1 MLHAESNCTRPKY
14 VCGNERIKLVGAID
28 GGFPDFGHHLEKEMG
43 GLWLYP
49 VKLLDGFW
57 MRVTDKDSQGL
68 VDGYMTA
75 GEFHNYP
82 HKNVFVYSGSTM
94 GHTPVVITR
103 SQMIPDGIAG
113 LKVTY
118 DFFLPKESAQG
129 KGRRL
134 AADFLFRINLR
145 PDWLAENMEVK
156 DGRDILEWDEKDHVV
171 RGKDEK
177 NPWYVM
183 IGSSGEISDCVIGNE
198 FGGEITESLGG
209 SCRMSRELCLEP
221 GEHKQ
226 ITFYVAGS
234 FCSGQD
240 CEEQYRQ
247 LCSGA
252 DYEGEKA
259 SRLERL
265 TEQTRLDL
273 GGCTFAGSRKLE
285 EIFDWIKIHTDWLTL
300 KVDGI
305 GRGVTAGIPEYVW
318 WFGCDSCYALQ
329 GMMMQGQFELCRDT
343 IRLILEYSKKYN
355 GNGKIIH
362 ELLPNG
368 FCPNT
373 GNTQETAHF
382 IILLWEYY
390 QWTGDKEILS
400 ECFDYIRMGV
410 KWLKDQDEDGDFFPT
425 GYGIIEIAGL
435 NMEMIDTAVYTC
447 CAYRCFGRIA
457 ETLGQSGDVKAWMEL
472 ADQAQKAVNEKLWAE
487 EEGLFCDC
495 FASPLKI
502 SEKRDIILDR
512 MEQAGE
518 KVAKERFLQLLA
530 QRCESGGENGGQQE
544 YGWVLNK
551 NWVINVPMEMGIA
564 DRNKAERALER
575 MDTAEFVGEC
585 GMYLEGLLKGAAMT
599 ISTGVMAVAQARYGH
614 ADRAFSL
621 IERMFGTFGAATPG
635 SISEM
640 SPDYGCFVQAWTAYG
655 AVVPVVK
662 YFFGI
667 QPDAEEGKIRIAPML
682 PKAFEPAEG
691 KSCGLERVRVLDGE
705 ISIRIRRENGRS
717 VCEVENQTSA
727 QVDAE
732 CSGMEVRLTN
742 SLKK

>member
-1 MLHAESNCTRPKY
+1 MLYAGSNCTRPKY
-14 VCGNERIKLVGAID
+14 VCGNEKIKLIGATD

-57 MRVTDKDSQGL
+57 LRVEDKDSEGL

-75 GEFHNYP
+75 GEFCNYP

-94 GHTPVVITR
+94 GHTPVIITR
-103 SQMIPDGIAG
+103 SQLIPDGIAG

-129 KGRRL
+129 RSRHL

-145 PDWLAENMEVK
+145 PDWLAENMNVG
-156 DGRDILEWDEKDHVV
+156 DGRDILKWDEEEQVV
-171 RGKDEK
+171 QAKDEK
-177 NPWYVM
+177 NPWHVL
-183 IGSSGEISDCVIGNE
+183 IGASEKISGCVIGNE
-198 FGGEITESLGG
+198 FGNEITENRGG
-209 SCRMSRELCLEP
+209 SCRMSWELCLEP
-221 GEHKQ
+221 GEHRE

-234 FCSGQD
+234 FRSGED
-240 CEEQYRQ
+240 CQTQYER
-247 LCSGA
+247 LRFGA

-259 SRLERL
+259 SRIEGLMR
-265 TEQTRLDL
+265 QTRLDL
-273 GGCTFAGSRKLE
+273 KGTDYAGKGRLE
-285 EIFDWIKIHTDWLTL
+285 EIFDWIKVHTDWLAL
-300 KVDGI
+300 EVDGI
-305 GRGVTAGIPEYVW
+305 GRGVAAGIPEYVW

-343 IRLILEYSKKYN
+343 IRLILKYSKKYN
-355 GNGKIIH
+355 GDGKIIH

-368 FCPNT
+368 HCPNT

-390 QWTGDKEILS
+390 QWTKDKELLS
-400 ECFDYIRMGV
+400 ECFDYISLGV
-410 KWLKDQDEDGDFFPT
+410 EWLRAQDEDGDYFPT

-435 NMEMIDTAVYTC
+435 NMEMIDTAAYTC
-447 CAYRCFGRIA
+447 CAYRCFGQIA
-457 ETLGQSGDVKAWMEL
+457 SVLDKSI
-472 ADQAQKAVNEKLWAE
+472 QAQEWTDLAARAQRAVNGELWSE

-495 FASPLKI
+495 YASPEKI

-518 KVAKERFLQLLA
+518 KEAKDRFLRLLKER
-530 QRCESGGENGGQQE
+530 CKESGGRE

-564 DRNKAERALER
+564 DEDKADRALER
-575 MDTAEFVGEC
+575 MDTEEFVGEW
-585 GMYLEGLLKGAAMT
+585 GMYLEGLLRGAAMT
-599 ISTGVMAVAQARYGH
+599 ISTGVMAVAQARYGY
-614 ADRAFSL
+614 ADRAFLL
-621 IERMFGTFGAATPG
+621 IERMLGTFGAATPG

-667 QPDAEEGKIRIAPML
+667 QPDAAENKIRISPML
-682 PKAFEPAEG
+682 PHAFEPAEG
-691 KSCGLERVRVLDGE
+691 KSCALERVRVLDGE
-705 ISIRIRRENGRS
+705 ISVRIFRKNGRYI
-717 VCEVENQTSA
+717 CEVENHTSA
-727 QVDAE
+727 QVEAQ
-732 CSGMEVRLTN
+732 CPQMEVRLTN